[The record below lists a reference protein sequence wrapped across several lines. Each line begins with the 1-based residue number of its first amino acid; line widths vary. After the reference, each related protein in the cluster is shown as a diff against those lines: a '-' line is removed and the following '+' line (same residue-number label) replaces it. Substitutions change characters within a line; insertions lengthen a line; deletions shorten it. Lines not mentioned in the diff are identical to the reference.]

1 MATNYPVNPRVRAYG
16 KARIDFA
23 LRAKSPEDWA
33 RLWFPP
39 ANAFPFSWGGSWKHS
54 VEYKLDDF
62 AAEVGFFIDIL
73 GLTVNIFDPGYAMF
87 TSPQGDFFFS
97 VVPAAGLGA
106 STPPDSLRLQFMV
119 SSITTL
125 SRELEKRGIVF
136 DQPPEPVQP
145 GSSLKVG
152 YFRTPHGICIDL
164 FGMDE
169 DASHDTGISSPQDH
183 EMNPGLAPDNAGG
196 EYLGNAVELP
206 GKAELPLD
214 DKTHHLIKDSD
225 GFPVYED
232 EGIVEIGDLEE
243 FSPIM
248 DAGGEDTF
256 DIFDFSDDAKLEDG
270 EADAYDPQ

>member
-23 LRAKSPEDWA
+23 QRAKSPDDWD
-33 RLWFPP
+33 RLWVQP

-54 VEYKLDDF
+54 VEYKVDDF

-119 SSITTL
+119 SAITTL
-125 SRELEKRGIVF
+125 SRELEMRGIAF

-145 GSSLKVG
+145 GSSLMVG
-152 YFRTPHGICIDL
+152 SFRTPHGICIDL

-169 DASHDTGISSPQDH
+169 DTSNYASDSIPQDH
-183 EMNPGLAPDNAGG
+183 DNNSRSTLDNAS
-196 EYLGNAVELP
+196 ENFLGNVGGRP
-206 GKAELPLD
+206 GEAELPHGEE
-214 DKTHHLIKDSD
+214 TRGLIQPCD

-232 EGIVEIGDLEE
+232 EAAAQMGDLEE
-243 FSPIM
+243 FSPVP
-248 DAGGEDTF
+248 DTAGEDTF
-256 DIFDFSDDAKLEDG
+256 DLFDFLDDTKLEEAEGDG
-270 EADAYDPQ
+270 YDPE